1 MASQFITRPIQQT
14 ATPAQYSTS
23 VSFGLQR
30 PNKLATIKVSNTKLV
45 HQMKWNHKS
54 HIQWQWP
61 YTYNFKDT
69 RVCTIMLWLTIFIN
83 TNTNPSL
90 PKIQKHIKIIEK
102 QQKIKVDACFASMNG
117 IYLIT
122 QGTQWLLFSI
132 FMYSLTVLTQPRAQI
147 S

>member
-1 MASQFITRPIQQT
+1 
-14 ATPAQYSTS
+14 
-23 VSFGLQR
+23 
-30 PNKLATIKVSNTKLV
+30 
-45 HQMKWNHKS
+45 
-54 HIQWQWP
+54 
-61 YTYNFKDT
+61 
-69 RVCTIMLWLTIFIN
+69 MLWLKIFIN